1 MVGSRVK
8 QTCRAGKD
16 QAAEVVQDHESGA
29 REERQLVPRLD
40 DGERRRES
48 AVNQKADFSTV
59 YDGGAVFGKPQER
72 RFGLIA
78 ESHGS
83 GRDGKV
89 GVKVKRVVRT
99 YPFGQ

>member
-16 QAAEVVQDHESGA
+16 QAAEVVKDHESGA
-29 REERQLVPRLD
+29 REERQLSPRLD

-48 AVNQKADFSTV
+48 TVSQKADFPTV

-72 RFGLIA
+72 N
-78 ESHGS
+78 S
-83 GRDGKV
+83 GVYDIGTLGPECVGKEAR
-89 GVKVKRVVRT
+89 KVTRVDSI
-99 YPFGQ
+99 GC